1 MPGTK
6 LKLISLSYELT
17 PAVACDTC
25 VDMVIETML
34 REPYPNRYRHLV
46 AFDSDG
52 TVFDSME
59 KKHHHC
65 YFPRFIQYFQ
75 LKPIE
80 AIALEVWDEVN
91 LHSGL
96 RGCNRYVALI
106 RVCEMLS
113 DIPAVRASAVSIPN
127 LSPLKEWLKTER
139 DHTLESLIRYYTG
152 TTDYNMLPTVI
163 TWSKAVDR
171 DIQAHRFTRIFPT
184 ARDVLESLHFKA
196 DVAVVSYTPHYL
208 LRKQWEEAGLFN
220 LPDSLQGQ
228 DEIGKVPNL
237 VSIAR
242 RYRDQQHRLYV
253 GDSIIDLEAARTAGM
268 HFFPIIPGQEER
280 NWLELAEKGLPRFFT
295 GRYDGL
301 YEDQLVMRFVDTVA
315 RNNNAG
321 VGI

>member
-1 MPGTK
+1 
-6 LKLISLSYELT
+6 
-17 PAVACDTC
+17 
-25 VDMVIETML
+25 MVIETML
-34 REPYPNRYRHLV
+34 REKPAERYRHLV

-59 KKHHHC
+59 KKQHHC

-80 AIALEVWDEVN
+80 PIALEVWDEVN
-91 LHSGL
+91 LLSDL
-96 RGCNRYVALI
+96 RGCNRYVALV
-106 RVCEMLS
+106 RVCELLS
-113 DIPAVRASAVSIPN
+113 TMQIVRLADVSIPDMT
-127 LSPLKEWLKTER
+127 PLKEWLSIER
-139 DHTLESLIRYYTG
+139 DHTLESLIRYHTG
-152 TTDYNMLPTVI
+152 TTEDNALPTVI
-163 TWSKAVDR
+163 TWSKAVDH
-171 DIQAHRFTRIFPT
+171 DIQTHRFTRIFPK
-184 ARDVLESLHFKA
+184 AREVLESLHARA

-208 LRKQWEEAGLFN
+208 LKKQWEEAGLQN

-228 DEIGKVPNL
+228 DGNGKIPNL

-242 RYRDQQHRLYV
+242 RYRDQRHRLYV
-253 GDSIIDLEAARTAGM
+253 GDSIVDLEAARIAGM

-280 NWLELAEKGLPRFFT
+280 YWQELSTKGLPRFFT